1 MLMCWKIAHT
11 VVNIR
16 NYTRNLSKYKISIS
30 TSGYSPEQL
39 FLIKSVDKEYERNF
53 DIHISMPKEVLKQYQ
68 SLKRVLYCS

>member
-39 FLIKSVDKEYERNF
+39 FLIKSVDKEYERNL
-53 DIHISMPKEVLKQYQ
+53 EVELYQ

>member
-11 VVNIR
+11 VVNMR

-39 FLIKSVDKEYERNF
+39 FLIKSVDKEYERNL
-53 DIHISMPKEVLKQYQ
+53 EVELYQ

>member
-16 NYTRNLSKYKISIS
+16 NYNRNLSKYKISIL
-30 TSGYSPEQL
+30 TSGYSSEQL

-53 DIHISMPKEVLKQYQ
+53 DIHISMSKEVLKQYQ